1 MLSLWNESVTKP
13 TVGATPAPPYYF
25 IYRNYN
31 TPPGFNLFKM
41 VVLPLLSN
49 PNKRMLTVGPDIP
62 NAFFNESQIPM
73 LF

>member
-1 MLSLWNESVTKP
+1 MLSFWNESVTKP
-13 TVGATPAPPYYF
+13 TVGATPLPPYTINKYQ
-25 IYRNYN
+25 Y

-62 NAFFNESQIPM
+62 NAFFNESQIPI